1 MTIFNE
7 KSKDSFARTRLDEL
21 DVLINAAYV
30 SGNKELSQQM
40 QELRPDIEEFLQN
53 LQSLVDPEDEKKYQD
68 WISELVKNSDKNI

>member
-7 KSKDSFARTRLDEL
+7 KSKDAFVRTRLDEL

-53 LQSLVDPEDEKKYQD
+53 LQSLVDRE
-68 WISELVKNSDKNI
+68 IGRAHV